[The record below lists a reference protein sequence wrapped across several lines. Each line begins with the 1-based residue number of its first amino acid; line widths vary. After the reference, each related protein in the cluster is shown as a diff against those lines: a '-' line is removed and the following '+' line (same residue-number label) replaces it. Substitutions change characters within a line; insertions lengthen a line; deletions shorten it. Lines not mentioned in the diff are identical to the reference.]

1 MRRTPFLVAYLTGA
15 AFLQFASPWAAIN
28 IAVRTAEGLQPVGFA
43 TLVVPLAMMLVAASR
58 GHAIGSPQ
66 LFTWPATALLVSGL
80 PFFLGWGLVATGH
93 GVPAPGTLADA
104 VLSFTGLVGTMV
116 PLLLH
121 AACCIRGAAHE
132 PAASMKV
139 AA

>member
-1 MRRTPFLVAYLTGA
+1 MRRNPFLLAYLTGV
-15 AFLQFASPWAAIN
+15 AFLQFASPWAALN

-43 TLVVPLAMMLVAASR
+43 TLLVPMAMILLAALR
-58 GHAIGSPQ
+58 GHAIGLPQ

-93 GVPAPGTLADA
+93 GVPAPGTLADD
-104 VLSFTGLVGTMV
+104 VLSFSALVGTVV

-121 AACCIRGAAHE
+121 AACCLRGAA
-132 PAASMKV
+132 PAHAAAVNV